1 MLDTAM
7 NTLLQA
13 DPEVAGTIR
22 KEFSRQQQNVELIAS
37 ENIVSPAVMAAM
49 GSCLTNKYAEGYPGK
64 R

>member
-22 KEFSRQQQNVELIAS
+22 KEFARQQQNV
-37 ENIVSPAVMAAM
+37 
-49 GSCLTNKYAEGYPGK
+49 
-64 R
+64 